1 MESYP
6 KEREGV
12 QLGVPIK
19 LRKGDGGVAEEVRW
33 KVVDVRG
40 MWESDKM
47 VGVEG
52 TINVAALS
60 VSQMASRHG
69 ANRNMM
75 ILLQLTELIR

>member
-19 LRKGDGGVAEEVRW
+19 LRKGGGGVAEKVRW

-40 MWESDKM
+40 MWESENV

-60 VSQMASRHG
+60 VSQMVSRHG
-69 ANRNMM
+69 ANRNM
-75 ILLQLTELIR
+75 IFLQLTELIR